1 MQTVPGTG
9 WRSLFELE
17 AYRLKLLKPP
27 FSSNILDVLDERVPR
42 CQKRVLVTLL
52 VTMVPS
58 MSKKDIEIE
67 VLFSAKV
74 ARAGIQ
80 AMKLGRIE

>member
-1 MQTVPGTG
+1 MQPVPSTG

-17 AYRLKLLKPP
+17 AHCLKLLEPP
-27 FSSNILDVLDERVPR
+27 FSSKILYVLDERVPR

-52 VTMVPS
+52 ITVVPS
-58 MSKKDIEIE
+58 MSEEEIEIE

-74 ARAGIQ
+74 LRAG
-80 AMKLGRIE
+80 AYAVKLTGIE